1 MECKHDV
8 YEKYNNSLDEQHS
21 KMVWTHHKVK
31 SWYRN
36 SAGRVITNSPWRL
49 VDYWKMTKEA
59 KEKDFLFN

>member
-36 SAGRVITNSPWRL
+36 SSEELLQIRHG
-49 VDYWKMTKEA
+49 D
-59 KEKDFLFN
+59 